1 MPSFSM
7 RPAKYFYDKP
17 LPKYLDP
24 KTVLIYLP
32 HPVHFSA
39 FLILWNNQCCSIIT
53 IKVADVY
60 MARVVMIL
68 IWATSIARALVRGA
82 P

>member
-24 KTVLIYLP
+24 KTVLIYRR
-32 HPVHFSA
+32 HPVYSQYNCRDMAQEAQEEDREEILQSWGIFTKAISWIFLTFS
-39 FLILWNNQCCSIIT
+39 
-53 IKVADVY
+53 
-60 MARVVMIL
+60 
-68 IWATSIARALVRGA
+68 
-82 P
+82 